1 MNDREVQQME
11 AELRKAS
18 PAPCPPELLERLYGA
33 VSPAPGK
40 RPAFSPRLRP
50 AIPTWL
56 VWLRWLAPATAI
68 VLVVLLGGQFLPMV
82 LSAAATGFNADD
94 VHLSEQLV
102 SDFDAVGEL
111 PSGEPVRFRC
121 REWKDSAVFHD
132 SKRGLV
138 VEQNT
143 PRLEVVP
150 VAFETY

>member
-1 MNDREVQQME
+1 MNKHEHELME
-11 AELRKAS
+11 AELSRLK
-18 PAPCPPELLERLYGA
+18 PAQPPQQLIERMLA
-33 VSPAPGK
+33 AVPVSPEPQR
-40 RPAFSPRLRP
+40 RPAREPVV
-50 AIPTWL
+50 TEWWL
-56 VWLRWLAPATAI
+56 PLMRWLAPASA
-68 VLVVLLGGQFLPMV
+68 VALVAVVSLKLVPIAPNA
-82 LSAAATGFNADD
+82 SAAGFNADD
-94 VHLSEQLV
+94 VQLSQELV

-138 VEQNT
+138 VERNS